1 MKSVSRHGHDNS
13 FLDIDAVDGD
23 VLIALSLNPAIKIL
37 DTEFYTTNHKKMCG
51 FSYTAARPD
60 RNASLR

>member
-23 VLIALSLNPAIKIL
+23 VLIALSLNPAIKK
-37 DTEFYTTNHKKMCG
+37 N
-51 FSYTAARPD
+51 
-60 RNASLR
+60 